1 MQRVSVP
8 FLALALVIALGMVV
22 WWLAFGGG
30 QTQAIT
36 VDACDLEPP
45 EFYDMRA
52 VVSGGDGSVLQE
64 QLNELASDRIR
75 STFWDA
81 DGQMVMQ
88 QIRVGDSLGSR
99 DSERTMNHFE
109 DHTRFNP
116 QGTTYTREF
125 TSSRNN
131 DANDERAWAPW
142 NSEREVLDR
151 IEPDGGF
158 CGYSLGVL
166 TNLRRT
172 RSQIID
178 GVSTTKYEA
187 TIEIDRDES
196 TVGPADMKLEWWVDG
211 EGQLR
216 RRINTQILNGYKVA
230 QYFKRV
236 RRSQPHLHTRGAS
249 GRPYQPQGYLDTH
262 THTHIDTNA
271 PTPTPTPTPG
281 VTRTPTPTPSPTRTP
296 TPAPTLIPSP
306 TPTATATPRPTAT
319 PGPTTTPTPA
329 PPIPTSEPPSPTAT
343 ATPTPTPEPAPTATP
358 ASLAAPNAPTVVRSF
373 PERGGSLR
381 VELDWNDV
389 TGASRYQLQ
398 VREGF
403 GNWRSHR
410 FSRSEATLRNPSGQ
424 AALYFRVRASGG
436 GRTSGWSPQTTHG
449 K

>member
-230 QYFKRV
+230 QYFSGFGV
-236 RRSQPHLHTRGAS
+236 ANHISTPGAPP
-249 GRPYQPQGYLDTH
+249 GDP
-262 THTHIDTNA
+262 TN
-271 PTPTPTPTPG
+271 PKVTSTPTPTPTS
-281 VTRTPTPTPSPTRTP
+281 TPTPPHRRQPRL
-296 TPAPTLIPSP
+296 PALPELQRQRRLQH
-306 TPTATATPRPTAT
+306 ARP
-319 PGPTTTPTPA
+319 PQ
-329 PPIPTSEPPSPTAT
+329 
-343 ATPTPTPEPAPTATP
+343 
-358 ASLAAPNAPTVVRSF
+358 R
-373 PERGGSLR
+373 
-381 VELDWNDV
+381 
-389 TGASRYQLQ
+389 QL
-398 VREGF
+398 
-403 GNWRSHR
+403 
-410 FSRSEATLRNPSGQ
+410 
-424 AALYFRVRASGG
+424 
-436 GRTSGWSPQTTHG
+436 
-449 K
+449 